1 MDNVLNPNLYK
12 IAKDI
17 ANETYKKHS
26 AYKSMFIQKTYQE
39 LGGKYKK
46 KTKGLKNWRDEKW
59 IQVKPYLENNKE
71 FVCGGDNRK
80 NKVCRPLI
88 RINKDTPITINELLK
103 DYTKKQ
109 LLDLS
114 NKKINDMKGRI
125 YWKTLK
131 FIPSK

>member
-26 AYKSMFIQKTYQE
+26 AYKSMFIQ
-39 LGGKYKK
+39 
-46 KTKGLKNWRDEKW
+46 KW

-114 NKKINDMKGRI
+114 NKKINDMKGRV